1 MPRFK
6 TTLLLVPVLV
16 AGAIAA
22 PSLYA
27 QSSHEPSGSMMD
39 RGMMGGKSEK
49 GDGGMMGRG
58 GMMGDGG
65 MMGMMGQMSRMM
77 DQCSNMMSDS
87 RPNEQWRKD
96 APSEPEKKG

>member
-1 MPRFK
+1 MSRFK
-6 TTLLLVPVLV
+6 TTLLFVPVLV

-39 RGMMGGKSEK
+39 HGMMGGKSEK
-49 GDGGMMGRG
+49 
-58 GMMGDGG
+58 GDGG

-77 DQCSNMMSDS
+77 DQCASMMQGGN
-87 RPNEQWRKD
+87 RPNEQWRKP
-96 APSEPEKKG
+96 AEPDKGN